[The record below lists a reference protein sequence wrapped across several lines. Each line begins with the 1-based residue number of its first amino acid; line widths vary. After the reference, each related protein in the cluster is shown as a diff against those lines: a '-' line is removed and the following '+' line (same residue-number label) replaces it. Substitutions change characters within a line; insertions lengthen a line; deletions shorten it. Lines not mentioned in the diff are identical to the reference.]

1 MQIWF
6 KILRNAKPYSTTK
19 PARRITS
26 IQTHCTWCESVFV
39 RVRVSVHSM
48 LIQFS
53 KKQRREGLN
62 CLPQTRS
69 WRERVHDWRWLCT
82 ARSSNRI
89 QLRGEGIG
97 GGDQSEIRI
106 GETKRDSDLMRRERV
121 FALCVCAS
129 SVNFQRNKIT
139 QHHRTF
145 SLFFPLCNNFT
156 ILTFLSLEFL
166 KWKINWKKMPIKD
179 SFVNLSCL

>member
-106 GETKRDSDLMRRERV
+106 GETKRDLDLMRSKRV
-121 FALCVCAS
+121 FALRCVVCER
-129 SVNFQRNKIT
+129 VLWIFRGNKTT

-145 SLFFPLCNNFT
+145 FLFFSTLQRFYNFNVSVT
-156 ILTFLSLEFL
+156 GISEME
-166 KWKINWKKMPIKD
+166 N
-179 SFVNLSCL
+179 

>member
-89 QLRGEGIG
+89 QLRGEGIED
-97 GGDQSEIRI
+97 GDPNRRNEERF
-106 GETKRDSDLMRRERV
+106 GSDAKQESV
-121 FALCVCAS
+121 CVALRCVWAS
-129 SVNFQRNKIT
+129 SVNFQRKQNNST
-139 QHHRTF
+139 PPHLF
-145 SLFFPLCNNFT
+145 SLLFHFAT
-156 ILTFLSLEFL
+156 ILQF
-166 KWKINWKKMPIKD
+166 
-179 SFVNLSCL
+179 

>member
-1 MQIWF
+1 MQRWF

-19 PARRITS
+19 SARRITS
-26 IQTHCTWCESVFV
+26 IQTHCTWCESVFVRV

-89 QLRGEGIG
+89 QFARRRNRRRRSIGDPNRRNEERFGSDAKQESVCVALR
-97 GGDQSEIRI
+97 
-106 GETKRDSDLMRRERV
+106 
-121 FALCVCAS
+121 CVWAS
-129 SVNFQRNKIT
+129 SVNFQRKQNNST
-139 QHHRTF
+139 PPHLF
-145 SLFFPLCNNFT
+145 SLLFHFAT
-156 ILTFLSLEFL
+156 ILQF
-166 KWKINWKKMPIKD
+166 
-179 SFVNLSCL
+179 

>member
-1 MQIWF
+1 MQRWF

-19 PARRITS
+19 SARRITS
-26 IQTHCTWCESVFV
+26 IQTHCTWCESVFVRV

-89 QLRGEGIG
+89 QFARRRNRRRRSIG
-97 GGDQSEIRI
+97 DPNRRNEERFG
-106 GETKRDSDLMRRERV
+106 SDAKGASFCV
-121 FALCVCAS
+121 VCVCEFCEFS
-129 SVNFQRNKIT
+129 EKQNNST
-139 QHHRTF
+139 PPHLF
-145 SLFFPLCNNFT
+145 SLLSTLQQFYNFNVSVT
-156 ILTFLSLEFL
+156 GISEME
-166 KWKINWKKMPIKD
+166 N
-179 SFVNLSCL
+179 